1 MTTTPHLEP
10 VAARFDLRSP
20 CAAAR
25 PWWSA
30 VASATQVAVARE
42 RPPPPEGLVV
52 VSEQP
57 LQALLREALSRP
69 RVGPGRGL

>member
-20 CAAAR
+20 CPAAR

-30 VASATQVAVARE
+30 VASATQVAVARAAPCAGGPRRGVRAAVAGAAARGAE
-42 RPPPPEGLVV
+42 PASGRPWT
-52 VSEQP
+52 QP
-57 LQALLREALSRP
+57 
-69 RVGPGRGL
+69 